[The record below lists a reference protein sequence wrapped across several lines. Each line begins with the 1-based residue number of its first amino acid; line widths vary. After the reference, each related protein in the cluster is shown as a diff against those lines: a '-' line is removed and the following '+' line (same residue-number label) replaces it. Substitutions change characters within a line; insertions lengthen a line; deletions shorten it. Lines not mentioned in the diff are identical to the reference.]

1 MAEEQTRPGAREQGD
16 EPVHAPDTQLDGE
29 PRRMPTAVEKL
40 EEHGNGGLP
49 GEMMA
54 RGNAV
59 QSAMPDQAHTMSS
72 TNGDAPLINGSLVNG
87 HSPMP
92 PASSQQTHKITQLS
106 VTQLPPEVQH
116 LTLGY
121 LSMQHLVGRL
131 VQETFNGLG
140 DVINDMAE
148 IPMPQ
153 PQTNGLLNQKPNRST
168 RPLSEDSSHPN
179 IQKKARMFDFANSRR
194 AQFIKILILSRWAR
208 HAQEIRRVI
217 DLKSWLEQKSGD
229 YMHGVYYLGELKH
242 HLSRIKEPSPDI
254 KTALEILSLGE
265 ANRVPD
271 IGYLQPKEL
280 SAQQALDTLRR
291 INTLLSIRL
300 NLHESIPSVL
310 RNFHISSGRATF
322 NVPAEFELDLSIAD
336 EDHSKQLYF
345 IDLRFVFSPAP
356 PALPAG
362 RLREDFEMRANDLL
376 RRERLPGLFDYIHN
390 LVLTHKL
397 NILKTQAFEMA
408 RGPWCDNLQVEPVRR
423 SFVVQYWCDRP
434 EGKHWIEIGIKRGK
448 AKRVPYT
455 DEVQRIPEI
464 SLRWFRGGKEIP
476 NVVID
481 LRLHDLSMQA
491 ILGQVIARHT
501 SMIFSGIATNLTQSS
516 LFANNRLRI
525 RLREATGMAPD
536 ASLLVQITAS
546 KAVKLVQEQV
556 SGRLVLLPSSNR
568 NSQAEHELNRLTD
581 PAADGGGQLTYLRAC
596 VSQDEAEATA
606 RSAGWRILL
615 SMKPT
620 NELLQTVF
628 HKEILRAKFF
638 EIPHWNSGWML
649 AATTSKTG
657 DVWWAVDTNSSAPL
671 SEGSQPGSVLR
682 KAYKVQL
689 AGTDPSILLPSAA
702 YLGRVERAAAGLIA
716 QFSDTRHLVT
726 SKTPHRV
733 QPRTAA
739 DGVQQAPDI
748 YMQLHVGHGAPTLQQ
763 PNSLTLGLNYPVLKL
778 HYMGLN
784 PSHTAA
790 VHLGLARLTLPTSYM
805 KRLVRDMPGMKF
817 HAPTGMLII
826 KLETKIGATCIT
838 QLWHHVAAIGQLQDF
853 IATVSAY
860 KLQVNRSS
868 INHLEFTYQRQP
880 IQLKATL
887 YFPAGNA
894 VRISFSQPNPHA
906 RILDQI
912 NVRLRTQGL
921 ANVLSLLRITLPLL
935 STFSKLEMIH
945 QTGGM
950 SIMARSD
957 QWYLVR
963 YSGPYLDGGFEVLLR
978 QRRDVLKWLIP
989 ESSIKSGHLTGV
1001 ESSRK
1006 QWQDIKRGKGSD
1018 WQGLNGGIVAGL
1030 VGIQEVVEKLDMLFS
1045 QLPRPEPQSSRPGK
1059 RKADGEVVE
1068 ID

>member
-1 MAEEQTRPGAREQGD
+1 MAEDRLRLGAREQGD
-16 EPVHAPDTQLDGE
+16 ELVHGADIQVHGE

-40 EEHGNGGLP
+40 EELRDGGSSEVMTSR
-49 GEMMA
+49 EMA
-54 RGNAV
+54 I
-59 QSAMPDQAHTMSS
+59 QSAMPDQARTMSS
-72 TNGDAPLINGSLVNG
+72 TNGDAPLINGSLLNG
-87 HSPMP
+87 HSPLP
-92 PASSQQTHKITQLS
+92 PGSSQQPHKISQGS
-106 VTQLPPEVQH
+106 VAQLPPEVQH

-121 LSMQHLVGRL
+121 LSMQNLVGRL

-148 IPMPQ
+148 MPVSQ
-153 PQTNGLLNQKPNRST
+153 PQTNGLLNQKSNRST
-168 RPLSEDSSHPN
+168 RPLSEDSSHAN

-208 HAQEIRRVI
+208 HAPEIRRVI

-242 HLSRIKEPSPDI
+242 HLSRVKEPRPDI
-254 KTALEILSLGE
+254 RTALEILSLGE
-265 ANRVPD
+265 ASWVAD
-271 IGYLQPKEL
+271 IGYLQPEEL

-300 NLHESIPSVL
+300 NLHERIPSVL
-310 RNFHISSGRATF
+310 RNFHISSGRVTF
-322 NVPAEFELDLSIAD
+322 HVAAEFELDLSIAD

-376 RRERLPGLFDYIHN
+376 KRERLPGLFDYIHN

-397 NILKTQAFEMA
+397 NILRTQALEMA

-464 SLRWFRGGKEIP
+464 SLRWFRCGKEIP

-491 ILGQVIARHT
+491 ILSQVIARHT
-501 SMIFSGIATNLTQSS
+501 STIFSGIASNLKQSP
-516 LFANNRLRI
+516 LFANDRLRLQ
-525 RLREATGMAPD
+525 LRETSGMAPD
-536 ASLLVQITAS
+536 ASLLVQIASS

-556 SGRLVLLPSSNR
+556 SGRLVILPASNR
-568 NSQAEHELNRLTD
+568 NSQAEHELNRLID

-606 RSAGWRILL
+606 RLAGWRVLQ

-620 NELLQTVF
+620 HELLQTVF

-638 EIPHWNSGWML
+638 EIPCWSSGWIL
-649 AATTSKTG
+649 AATTSKIG
-657 DVWWAVDTNSSAPL
+657 DVWWAVDAHSSAPL
-671 SEGSQPGSVLR
+671 SEGFRPGFILR

-689 AGTDPSILLPSAA
+689 DGTDPSILLPSAGH
-702 YLGRVERAAAGLIA
+702 LSRVERAAAGLIA
-716 QFSDTRHLVT
+716 QFADTRHLVT

-733 QPRTAA
+733 QASMAA
-739 DGVQQAPDI
+739 DGVRQAPDI
-748 YMQLHVGHGAPTLQQ
+748 YMQLHVGQGAPTLQS
-763 PNSLTLGLNYPVLKL
+763 PNSLTMGLNYPVLKL
-778 HYMGLN
+778 HYVGLN

-790 VHLGLARLTLPTSYM
+790 VHLGLARLALPTSYM

-826 KLETKIGATCIT
+826 KLETKIGATCVT
-838 QLWHHVAAIGQLQDF
+838 QLSHHVAAIGQLQDY
-853 IATVSAY
+853 IATVSAF

-868 INHLEFTYQRQP
+868 INHLELTYQRQP
-880 IQLKATL
+880 TRLKATL
-887 YFPAGNA
+887 HFPPGNP
-894 VRISFSQPNPHA
+894 VRISLSTPNPHA

-912 NVRLRTQGL
+912 NVRLRSQGL
-921 ANVLSLLRITLPLL
+921 SNVLSLLRITLPLL
-935 STFSKLEMIH
+935 STFSKLEMMH
-945 QTGGM
+945 QTGGI

-957 QWYLVR
+957 QWYFVR
-963 YSGPYLDGGFEVLLR
+963 YSAPYLDGGFEISLR
-978 QRRDVLKWLIP
+978 QRRDVLKWLVP
-989 ESSIKSGHLTGV
+989 ESSIKTGQLTET
-1001 ESSRK
+1001 ESSQK
-1006 QWQDIKRGKGSD
+1006 QLQDIKQGKGSD
-1018 WQGLNGGIVAGL
+1018 WQGMNGGIVAGL
-1030 VGIQEVVEKLDMLFS
+1030 VGIQEVVEKLDILFS
-1045 QLPRPEPQSSRPGK
+1045 QLPRPEPQSPRPGK